1 MPHIRLLFALGFLAV
16 LWAEDGAAQEMK
28 VEMVPVK
35 YAGLKEEVLK
45 HRGKVVLVDF
55 WAGYCTPCREAFPHL
70 IEIHTK
76 FAAKGLIVISVS
88 VDPSDKK
95 DLVEQANAFLR
106 KMQPPFVNLLLDE
119 PDTLWNEKF
128 GFTFPPCCY
137 VFDRRGKWTRL
148 HGADYEKGIHGE
160 LEQMI
165 ARMLDDK

>member
-1 MPHIRLLFALGFLAV
+1 MSQLRTLFALGLFAALCAR
-16 LWAEDGAAQEMK
+16 DGAAQEK
-28 VEMVPVK
+28 KIEMVPVK
-35 YAGLKEEVLK
+35 YAGLKEEVVK

-70 IEIHTK
+70 VALHKK
-76 FAAKGLIVISVS
+76 FAAQGLIVIAVS

-148 HGADYEKGIHGE
+148 HGADYEKGLQKE
-160 LEQMI
+160 LEPMI
-165 ARMLDDK
+165 ERMLDEK